1 MCPHPRCQGT
11 CRASIGAGV
20 QRGDR
25 PMAGPEHT
33 SQRLSNRRGVWML
46 GNQTGKYPPRGGM
59 VARRFRKRTQGCSW
73 KAPSPEDPT
82 LNCVKVAKAQ
92 AQFLW
97 VSAWDAQPPSL
108 MAEAC
113 ASLKSW
119 DKHSPME
126 SFWDSRLLLLL
137 SMETTFLC
145 TDMVMCPL
153 NHDHFPPGPRARMPF
168 SSPFASNWGQATV
181 LGSTFRPGPKRDA

>member
-92 AQFLW
+92 AQSYESLPGMPSHPLSWLKPVHPSRAGTNTAPWSLSETPDSCFCSQW
-97 VSAWDAQPPSL
+97 KQHSYAQT
-108 MAEAC
+108 
-113 ASLKSW
+113 W
-119 DKHSPME
+119 
-126 SFWDSRLLLLL
+126 
-137 SMETTFLC
+137 LC
-145 TDMVMCPL
+145 V
-153 NHDHFPPGPRARMPF
+153 H
-168 SSPFASNWGQATV
+168 
-181 LGSTFRPGPKRDA
+181 